1 MPTLLVSY
9 HSSGYTLAVAQ
20 SERHFLTRFILSPIR
35 SLAAAVL
42 LLSTSCASQTSAGSE
57 ASPATAESPNRAGK
71 NQLVISQAELQDPAI
86 AGQNANYAI
95 QQLRPAFF
103 RTRGSQTMR
112 GGDPASAPGQVKISQ
127 DYGPLQAVTALTSI
141 DTRTLIEIRYLDA
154 VAAQARFGINA
165 NGGPVIVL
173 LSTKQP

>member
-1 MPTLLVSY
+1 MY
-9 HSSGYTLAVAQ
+9 
-20 SERHFLTRFILSPIR
+20 PIR

-42 LLSTSCASQTSAGSE
+42 VLSTSCASQTSAAASE
-57 ASPATAESPNRAGK
+57 AAPATADAPNRAGK

-86 AGQNANYAI
+86 ASQNANYAI

-112 GGDPASAPGQVKISQ
+112 GSDPATAPGAVKISQ
-127 DYGPLQAVTALTSI
+127 DFGPLQAVTALTGI
-141 DTRTLIEIRYLDA
+141 DVRSLVEIRYLDA

-173 LSTKQP
+173 LSTKQ

>member
-1 MPTLLVSY
+1 M
-9 HSSGYTLAVAQ
+9 
-20 SERHFLTRFILSPIR
+20 
-35 SLAAAVL
+35 L
-42 LLSTSCASQTSAGSE
+42 LLSTSCASQTSATE
-57 ASPATAESPNRAGK
+57 TSPAPAVSSDRIVKDPN
-71 NQLVISQAELQDPAI
+71 VISRAELQDPAI

-112 GGDPASAPGQVKISQ
+112 SGGDPASAPGQVHISQ
-127 DYGPLQAVTALTSI
+127 DFGPLQALAGLSGI
-141 DTRTLIEIRYLDA
+141 DTRTLVEIRYLDA

-173 LSTKQP
+173 LSTKQ